1 MLNTKATEMK
11 KKQNV
16 MLVAYLKA
24 AFDTQLS
31 KTNSGVTWYKTK
43 HLEDENKLDSHKSF
57 YSDLTKDVLQKSMKG
72 FRFFWTEFI

>member
-31 KTNSGVTWYKTK
+31 KTNSGVT
-43 HLEDENKLDSHKSF
+43 
-57 YSDLTKDVLQKSMKG
+57 
-72 FRFFWTEFI
+72 